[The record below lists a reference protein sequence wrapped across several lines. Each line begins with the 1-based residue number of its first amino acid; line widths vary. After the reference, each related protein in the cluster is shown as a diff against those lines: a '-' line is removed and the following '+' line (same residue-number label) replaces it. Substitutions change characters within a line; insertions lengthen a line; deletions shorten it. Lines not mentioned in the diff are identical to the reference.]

1 MIRTNSGVY
10 TDTRY
15 QEILAQQQELERL
28 SNRSVLE
35 KVSDYFGLVTVSDK
49 VWFYGTHGF
58 CLGVLMFIM
67 VLNVL

>member
-28 SNRSVLE
+28 SNRSVVE

-49 VWFYGTHGF
+49 VWFYGAHGF
-58 CLGVLMFIM
+58 CLGLIMFIM

>member
-28 SNRSVLE
+28 SNRSVVE

-49 VWFYGTHGF
+49 GWFYGAHGF
-58 CLGVLMFIM
+58 CLGVIMFIM

>member
-28 SNRSVLE
+28 SNRSVVE

-49 VWFYGTHGF
+49 VWFYGAHGF
-58 CLGVLMFIM
+58 CLGVIMFIM